1 MNKKKAI
8 LLIGRG
14 DTFRHYIQ
22 GMIDIFQNE
31 YEVLVLEYK
40 KEITYSNK
48 HTRVHLPTTRNS
60 NDPNFWGK
68 VRSVEKEMGLNLF
81 ESYSNYLY
89 YGRLAQ
95 EANIDH
101 SSYWLS
107 KDQLGLDYMQAYDF
121 MKDMTDN
128 YDIQFA
134 FHDTIDLILL
144 QMVEAFSKNKNFGFY
159 HTLIKP
165 GIFNNRALLSY
176 GIARKSA
183 LFTKYLENGITPTP
197 EETRIINEII
207 SQFNETKPTLS
218 YLKNYSQKLI
228 TLNEIKK
235 IPIRLKNLPYG
246 FKRLCNRLYLKK
258 QTANFSL
265 EAAGKYILFF
275 LHHQPEATTT
285 SAASQYVDQW
295 KIVEE
300 LAIHGPSD
308 INIIIKA
315 HPFSYGWQGKKYYE
329 KLLRLENVMMA
340 PISYPGKELIQ
351 KAHAVITING
361 SIGLEALLYNTP
373 AYTLGDAWYSHP
385 KYIQNINS
393 PRDLLSLLDAPTRL
407 SEIEKLQVLASSY
420 RASFDFFVDHSTKYA
435 TEKRN
440 SGQNLANHVLENK
453 EIYFSRVD
461 I

>member
-14 DTFRHYIQ
+14 DSFRHYIQ
-22 GMIDIFQNE
+22 GMIDIFQND
-31 YEVLVLEYK
+31 YEVLVLEYRK
-40 KEITYSNK
+40 DITYSNK
-48 HTRVHLPTTRNS
+48 HTRVHLPTAR
-60 NDPNFWGK
+60 DAKHPDFWEN
-68 VRSVEKEMGLNLF
+68 VRSAEKETGLNLF

-95 EANIDH
+95 EANIKY
-101 SSYWLS
+101 SSYWIS
-107 KDQLGLDYMQAYDF
+107 KNQMGLDYMQAYDF
-121 MKDMTDN
+121 MTDMTDN

-134 FHDTIDLILL
+134 FHDTIDQILL
-144 QMVEAFSKNKNFGFY
+144 QMVEAFSKKINFGFY
-159 HTLIKP
+159 HTLVKP
-165 GIFNNRALLSY
+165 GLFNNRVLLSY

-183 LFTKYLENGITPTP
+183 LFTRYLENGITPTP
-197 EETRIINEII
+197 EETNILNEII
-207 SQFNETKPTLS
+207 NHFNESKPTLS
-218 YLKNYSQKLI
+218 YLKYCSQKLI

-235 IPIRLKNLPYG
+235 IPVRLKNLPYG
-246 FKRLCNRLYLKK
+246 IKRFWNRLYLKK

-265 EAAGKYILFF
+265 QEAGKYILFF

-300 LAIHGPSD
+300 LAVHAPSD
-308 INIIIKA
+308 VNIVIKA
-315 HPFSYGWQGKKYYE
+315 HPFSYGWQGKNYFE

-361 SIGLEALLYNTP
+361 SVGLEALLYDTP

-385 KYIQNINS
+385 EYIQNINS

-407 SEIEKLQVLASSY
+407 SEIKKMQVLAAGY
-420 RASFDFFVDHSTKYA
+420 RASFDFFVDHSKKHA

-453 EIYFSRVD
+453 DIYFGRVD
-461 I
+461 L